1 MTKYG
6 GYANAFTAHTSTN
19 YYFELSASSTSNSR
33 AGPANASTTSL
44 PTSKDTAPL
53 YGALDRFS
61 QFFINPLFL
70 EDTLDRELR
79 AVDSENKKNLQS
91 DAWRNQQLERSLANE
106 KHPWNRFSTGNYEV
120 LHDDPIAR
128 GVKIRD
134 EFIDFYKKHYSANR
148 MKLVVLGKEGL
159 DTLQSWVEELFSDVP
174 DQNLPQNRWDGIPL
188 FSQQEI
194 GKEVFI
200 KPVMERRQM
209 ELQMNFPDEEPL
221 WESKPSRYISHLIGH
236 EGPGS
241 LLAYLK
247 AKGWVN
253 ELSAGV
259 RDVCPGSSYLS
270 TTFTLTEEGLKHYRD
285 VAKAFFQYVAILRSQ
300 PPQQWIFDESAQL
313 ADVEFRFRQK
323 IPASRTTSHFGG
335 VMQKPLPRDKLL
347 SGESLLWK
355 FDAQA
360 IQNGLDALRPDSF
373 RILLTG
379 KEASADWPLKE
390 KWYGT
395 EYKVEDMPTD
405 FRKELG
411 ATVSAPASSRPSELY
426 LPGKNEFVPQRLD
439 VEKKE
444 VDRPAT
450 TPKLIR
456 NDENVRVWHK
466 KDDQFWVPK
475 ANVFICLRSPAAN
488 ISPLVS
494 MLSHMYK
501 SLVDDS
507 LVEYVYD
514 AELAGLKYGLGTHSQ
529 GYDLQVSGYNDKMHV
544 LLEKVLVTMR
554 DLEVKQDRFEIVKER
569 VARSMRNFEY
579 MDPYRQIHTYT
590 RWLTQE
596 RSWLQAEMLAEL
608 DSVTVDDV
616 RAFIPHV
623 LKQMHMELLVQGNLY
638 KEDALRIAD
647 LVDRTLRP
655 RRLPASQW
663 PSKRAMIIPPG
674 SDFRYARTLK
684 NPDNINHCIEYTIFA
699 GYNSD
704 RALRAKLLL
713 MGQILDEPVFNTL
726 RTKEQ
731 LGYVVG
737 SGTLMIHT
745 VQAFR
750 IIVQSEKDCGH
761 LEKRI
766 DSLLNGFVEKEMKEM
781 SDEDFEKHKIGL
793 INKRLQK
800 LKNLT
805 EEAGRLWHHVTSEA
819 FDFDLGESMSDS
831 SRRLMVTNTS
841 LSQSNTTSPTSS
853 LSPKPT
859 SSSSTTPTSTHP
871 RQLAQKSLHTW
882 LPRPQPTTSLRRRT
896 STRLSS
902 ARVSSTR
909 FRRYLAS

>member
-1 MTKYG
+1 MSK
-6 GYANAFTAHTSTN
+6 
-19 YYFELSASSTSNSR
+19 ESS
-33 AGPANASTTSL
+33 
-44 PTSKDTAPL
+44 PL
-53 YGALDRFS
+53 YGGLDRFS

-134 EFIDFYKKHYSANR
+134 EFIGFYKRHYSANR
-148 MKLVVLGKEGL
+148 MKLVVLGKEDL
-159 DTLQSWVEELFSDVP
+159 DTLQSWVEELFTDVP

-188 FSQQEI
+188 LSQKEV
-194 GKEVFI
+194 GKEIFI

-209 ELQMNFPDEEPL
+209 ELQMNFPDEEPM

-247 AKGWVN
+247 GKGWVN

-259 RDVCPGSSYLS
+259 QNICPGASYMM
-270 TTFTLTEEGLKHYRD
+270 TTFTLTEEGLQRYRD
-285 VAKAFFQYVAILRSQ
+285 IAKAFFQYVAILRSQ

-313 ADVEFRFRQK
+313 ADVEFKFRQK

-360 IQNGLDALRPDSF
+360 IKQGLDALTPDNF

-379 KEASADWPLKE
+379 KDASPDWPSKE

-395 EYKVEDMPTD
+395 EYKVVEMPSD
-405 FRKELG
+405 FRKELE
-411 ATVSAPASSRPSELY
+411 ATVSAPASSRPTELH
-426 LPGKNEFVPQRLD
+426 LPHRNEFVPQRLD

-444 VDRPAT
+444 VERPAT
-450 TPKLIR
+450 TPKLLR

-475 ANVFICLRSPAAN
+475 ANIFICLRSPAAN

-544 LLEKVLVTMR
+544 LLEKVLHTMR
-554 DLEVKQDRFEIVKER
+554 DLEVKNDRFEIVKER
-569 VARSMRNFEY
+569 VARNMRNFDY
-579 MDPYRQIHTYT
+579 MDPYRQIHSYT
-590 RWLTQE
+590 RWLSQE

-608 DSVTVDDV
+608 DSITADDV
-616 RAFIPHV
+616 RAFIPHA
-623 LKQMHMELLVQGNLY
+623 LQQMHIEMLVQGNLY
-638 KEDALRIAD
+638 KADALSIAD
-647 LVDRTLRP
+647 LVERTLRP

-674 SDFRYARTLK
+674 SDFRYAHTLK
-684 NPDNINHCIEYTIFA
+684 NPDNINHCIEYVLFA
-699 GYNSD
+699 GSNSD

-737 SGTLMIHT
+737 SGTVMVHT

-750 IIVQSEKDCGH
+750 IIAQSEKDCGF

-766 DSLLNGFVEKEMKEM
+766 DHFLNGFLETVMDEM
-781 SDEDFEKHKIGL
+781 SEEDFEKHKIGL

-805 EEAGRLWHHVTSEA
+805 EEAGRMWHHVTSEA
-819 FDFDLGESMSDS
+819 FDFDLGKASTQKCSMYHDVLTSQSS
-831 SRRLMVTNTS
+831 SR
-841 LSQSNTTSPTSS
+841 
-853 LSPKPT
+853 
-859 SSSSTTPTSTHP
+859 
-871 RQLAQKSLHTW
+871 A
-882 LPRPQPTTSLRRRT
+882 RRRPHRT
-896 STRLSS
+896 TDQG
-902 ARVSSTR
+902 
-909 FRRYLAS
+909 